1 MENMEGIAKRI
12 PTSSQKQN
20 AAEDSRSAFRE
31 DCDRAEE
38 RYLLETLRILDE
50 SYAKA
55 ARPYMERLVSL
66 RNRRFNKK
74 ALMVPTPPNTDDVS
88 YPPSATEI
96 SLSSSS
102 A

>member
-1 MENMEGIAKRI
+1 MENMDGIAKRI

-20 AAEDSRSAFRE
+20 AAEDIRSAFRE